1 MKKITSLLVALFTLA
16 VTAAPTYAAT
26 FDSVTHIHN
35 VKAFGV
41 KMLMGSHEGL
51 FLFVAQNNMKEVGKD
66 RFDVMGLDSDADF
79 LYASGHPSA
88 GSKLPNPVGL
98 LRSKDGGKNWKSISL
113 LGVVDFHSLEVSG
126 DQIYGGNATL
136 GTLMYS
142 GNSGRSWKTMGADQY
157 ADIAILAGSPG
168 QAIALKD
175 GKLLKT
181 ANSFRSSTSIKF
193 TSSVTAVESMG
204 KSLFIAAK
212 NQIHR
217 SADGGLS
224 WKVVKSYKSDISD
237 ISVSAKIVAV
247 VVGGEVLSFPFTA

>member
-1 MKKITSLLVALFTLA
+1 MKKISALVVALFTLA
-16 VTAAPTYAAT
+16 VTAAPTFAAT

-35 VKAFGV
+35 VKASGA
-41 KMLMGSHEGL
+41 KILMGTHEGL

-66 RFDVMGLDSDADF
+66 RFDVMGLDSDSDILF
-79 LYASGHPSA
+79 ASGHPSA

-98 LRSKDGGKNWKSISL
+98 LRSEDGGKNWKSISL

-126 DQIYGGNATL
+126 AQIYGGNATS

-157 ADIAILAGSPG
+157 ADIAILAGTPG
-168 QAIALKD
+168 QAIAIRD
-175 GKLLKT
+175 GKLFKT
-181 ANSFRSSTSIKF
+181 TNSFKSSTTIKF
-193 TSSVTAVESMG
+193 SSSVTAVESMG
-204 KSLFIAAK
+204 KSLFIASE

-217 SADGGLS
+217 SADYGLS

-247 VVGGEVLSFPFTA
+247 VVGGKVLSFPFTA